1 MNEKLRNHVK
11 ILFAVAPKTDKTEE
25 IKEELLTSLN
35 DKYNDLLANGYDQA
49 AAFHIALSGIGDIN
63 ELLKECGKSQQPNV
77 PASSDSNIPQSTRRI
92 VPTWLLILFAIA
104 LFLLGPTVL
113 FFSMFDGVRI
123 DHNGIRAVGVN
134 IDHQGVV
141 VEQFPFILVSFMFL
155 CWAIGIALIA
165 YAVIRSAMSDRGET
179 FTAPWETAAA
189 PPGSST
195 HDLAQTPTKEE
206 IRFKKVVAG
215 ILAILLGWLGIHK
228 FYLGFIGTGITML
241 LITVLSLGILSYVMW
256 IIGFIE
262 GLLYLLK
269 SDRDFYRDYEVRRR
283 NWF

>member
-35 DKYNDLLANGYDQA
+35 DKYNDLLENGYDST
-49 AAFHIALSGIGDIN
+49 AAFHTVLAGIGDVD
-63 ELLKECGKSQQPNV
+63 ELFKECGKSQQPNV
-77 PASSDSNIPQSTRRI
+77 PAPSVSNIPPSTRRI
-92 VPTWLLILFAIA
+92 IPTWLLILFALV

-113 FFSMFDGVRI
+113 FFGMFDGVRI
-123 DHNGIRAVGVN
+123 DNNGIRAVGVN
-134 IDHQGVV
+134 IGNQGVV
-141 VEQFPFILVSFMFL
+141 VEQFPFVIVSLMFL
-155 CWAIGIALIA
+155 CWTIGIVLIA
-165 YAVIRSAMSDRGET
+165 YAVIRSALSGRGET

-189 PPGSST
+189 TPGSPT
-195 HDLAQTPTKEE
+195 PAFAQTPSKDE

-228 FYLGFIGTGITML
+228 FYLGFVGTGLIML
-241 LITVLSLGILSYVMW
+241 LVTVLSLGILSYVVW
-256 IIGFIE
+256 TIGFIE

-269 SDRDFYRDYEVRRR
+269 SDRDFYRDYEVRKR